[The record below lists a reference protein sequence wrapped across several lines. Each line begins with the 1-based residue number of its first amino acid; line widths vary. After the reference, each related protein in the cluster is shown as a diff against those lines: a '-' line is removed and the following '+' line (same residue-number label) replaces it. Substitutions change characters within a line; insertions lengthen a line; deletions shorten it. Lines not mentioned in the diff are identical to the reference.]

1 LAQRTLQERI
11 DVLRAIE
18 EVGGEGSEDGDR
30 GCGDRGE
37 DGEDGEGYG
46 DEQNG
51 GTAKVMRLTN

>member
-30 GCGDRGE
+30 GE

-51 GTAKVMRLTN
+51 GMAKVMRLTN